1 MFLAY
6 LKNIFYPKGTFFL
19 IFKVK
24 KQYFRQR
31 LLDLK
36 PQDTTLFVYKVF

>member
-1 MFLAY
+1 MFIAY
-6 LKNIFYPKGTFFL
+6 LKNIFFILKGL
-19 IFKVK
+19 FKVK

>member
-1 MFLAY
+1 MFIAY
-6 LKNIFYPKGTFFL
+6 LKNIFFILKGLFL
-19 IFKVK
+19 FKVK

>member
-1 MFLAY
+1 MFFLCVFK
-6 LKNIFYPKGTFFL
+6 KNYPIGTFF
-19 IFKVK
+19 FKVK

-36 PQDTTLFVYKVF
+36 PQDITFFAYKVF